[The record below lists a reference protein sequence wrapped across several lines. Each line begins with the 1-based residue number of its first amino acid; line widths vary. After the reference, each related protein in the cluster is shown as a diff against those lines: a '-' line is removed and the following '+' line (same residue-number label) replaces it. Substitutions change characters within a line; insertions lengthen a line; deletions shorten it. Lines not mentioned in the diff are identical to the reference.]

1 MLEAAAMVTRLWT
14 DKAWT
19 RPITTD
25 KEAEMADKDK
35 SGIEMLRELAKDVS
49 HNSLYEI
56 LKEGREDK
64 WGAERFGGSVKE
76 SLLSIAGRIE
86 RERAEELAAAKRG
99 LTDEARVVVE
109 RLRALDGCDV
119 FGRSGEYWKNNWEA
133 VEKAI
138 GADCDYIRSYQ
149 GDLDSVRDRLI
160 ELIGTAASRAR
171 TWRRC
176 GSLPTS
182 WTPKLAPRRS
192 SMGARL

>member
-109 RLRALDGCDV
+109 RTDGVVALCRVVLDYEDAGEDARELAEEVLRELDG
-119 FGRSGEYWKNNWEA
+119 
-133 VEKAI
+133 
-138 GADCDYIRSYQ
+138 
-149 GDLDSVRDRLI
+149 GDA
-160 ELIGTAASRAR
+160 E
-171 TWRRC
+171 C
-176 GSLPTS
+176 
-182 WTPKLAPRRS
+182 
-192 SMGARL
+192 